1 MDTSQENNK
10 EAKENDKNYKLREYL
25 EQIKITAKKHSELFD
40 DNKAKLSNALECNQ
54 KLMAIL
60 QNTFMYS
67 TYRYL
72 NPDLGSLD
80 DPSLLDH
87 FISHGFEEGRKCD
100 EEAAKQVQ
108 ATKYKYQQSRAIQ
121 ELSRFYLSKKNSE
134 HEDKKANKIEEI
146 KPKKTISKTI
156 GTRLSLEENKDFDFA
171 IKHTLYDPKTKCLA
185 SFIPKNGCT
194 NLRYSFAVANNLIS
208 SPEDIDWVHSNNQS
222 MNANLESIQNSDYSF
237 VILRNPYER
246 LASAF
251 WNKFLDNSEEDLIDQ
266 SGEIFRNLLNK
277 NNSRNE
283 INSFKDFVNNL
294 WEDPLLIS
302 KDTHLRYQT
311 DFLLLSNYDNYFSLN
326 DFQHLQE
333 ELLERVNLKII
344 DTRNFAKHTTF
355 GCEQKSDRYYG
366 SCTIEELTEIKDQ
379 KMAIKYNNFYDEE
392 DAYKTTILYY
402 NDIIAYIEKTGDL
415 DSAKDYL
422 RKGLIYSTQY
432 QI

>member
-1 MDTSQENNK
+1 MC
-10 EAKENDKNYKLREYL
+10 
-25 EQIKITAKKHSELFD
+25 
-40 DNKAKLSNALECNQ
+40 LSAT
-54 KLMAIL
+54 IL
-60 QNTFMYS
+60 LSFLP
-67 TYRYL
+67 YR
-72 NPDLGSLD
+72 
-80 DPSLLDH
+80 
-87 FISHGFEEGRKCD
+87 
-100 EEAAKQVQ
+100 
-108 ATKYKYQQSRAIQ
+108 KY
-121 ELSRFYLSKKNSE
+121 
-134 HEDKKANKIEEI
+134 
-146 KPKKTISKTI
+146 
-156 GTRLSLEENKDFDFA
+156 
-171 IKHTLYDPKTKCLA
+171 
-185 SFIPKNGCT
+185 
-194 NLRYSFAVANNLIS
+194 
-208 SPEDIDWVHSNNQS
+208 
-222 MNANLESIQNSDYSF
+222 
-237 VILRNPYER
+237 
-246 LASAF
+246 F
-251 WNKFLDNSEEDLIDQ
+251 WC
-266 SGEIFRNLLNK
+266 
-277 NNSRNE
+277 RNE